1 MVIKVSGESPF
12 QILSTTF
19 SIGPSSSG
27 YDLYFS
33 ADGVN
38 YSKLFTVA
46 ANTNRQVTQVAAGSY
61 YKLSGNTDNVVV
73 NWYGNCVSGGGGGS
87 YVLPVASSDTLGGI
101 KVGSGLTIDQN
112 GVLSSNGGG
121 SGEDWIWYDIGVYGE
136 MDASER
142 NEVYLE
148 MMGMI
153 SSGITTFGFENNDS
167 GEENAVLTKYPFWYK
182 DLDNSLYFRG
192 TSVTSAD
199 FEEGTAIFNAD
210 IIKLVRV
217 GDLEW
222 AGWHSDSQ
230 TGGNYQIVSDLNDI
244 EDPYEGL
251 EAYVEAHTVSHEYTG
266 LTLTTTETEDYVG
279 FLYDG
284 NGDQKAQV
292 YISGSDFY
300 WNWENDGY
308 VHPMGEFFY
317 KIKNEVGTFI
327 FYVPSADWYVE
338 AHTENTVTGTTEN
351 YEFEENIKGQE
362 YRYNG
367 EDWELMNNIHVYYL
381 NNMSQE
387 ELADLY
393 AEIFSYTENTFPA
406 GRYHFYAFNDNND
419 EYRGWFE
426 VYVARFYSG
435 QPISFSGHMQSRNNT
450 DILMRGYELDYE
462 GNFSTTFE
470 QNIAVEVPYKYAY
483 SVEQNDPGLT
493 GVTHDSWA
501 TVWETSKSEGF
512 DNFSQK
518 AVLIKIGSM
527 SEIPF
532 KFYLAKY
539 SGSSEDE
546 STMVLYFSGMQ
557 ADYDT
562 NTITVH
568 KFSLTKDVNNDIYTP
583 SALATNTYNASS

>member
-1 MVIKVSGESPF
+1 MIVKISGEQPF
-12 QILSTTF
+12 QVLSTQFT
-19 SIGPSSSG
+19 IGPSSSG

-61 YKLSGNTDNVVV
+61 YKLSGNTGNVVV
-73 NWYGNCVSGGGGGS
+73 NWYGNCVSGGGGGGS

-101 KVGSGLTIDQN
+101 KVGSGLTIDSGGTLSTSGGSEAFSVIISALAEGDLTRDDYAALQDMADYLSGRTDMPIAYIKVQMEGDEPDTMSEGEIFYLTYLCPTEGAEFHYFEGN
-112 GVLSSNGGG
+112 YNYVLWLPFEDVEETTITTEGGG
-121 SGEDWIWYDIGVYGE
+121 SGE
-136 MDASER
+136 S
-142 NEVYLE
+142 
-148 MMGMI
+148 
-153 SSGITTFGFENNDS
+153 
-167 GEENAVLTKYPFWYK
+167 
-182 DLDNSLYFRG
+182 
-192 TSVTSAD
+192 
-199 FEEGTAIFNAD
+199 
-210 IIKLVRV
+210 
-217 GDLEW
+217 
-222 AGWHSDSQ
+222 
-230 TGGNYQIVSDLNDI
+230 NYVIVSNLEDI

-317 KIKNEVGTFI
+317 KTKNEVGTFI
-327 FYVPSADWYVE
+327 FYVPSDDWYVE

-351 YEFEENIKGQE
+351 YEFEEDIQGQE

-367 EDWELMNNIHVYYL
+367 EDWELMNNIRVFYL
-381 NNMSQE
+381 DNMSQE

-406 GRYHFYAFNDNND
+406 GRYHFYAFSDNND

-435 QPISFSGHMQSRNNT
+435 QPVSFSGHMQSRNNT

-470 QNIAVEVPYKYAY
+470 QNIAVEVPYQYAY

-501 TVWETSKSEGF
+501 TVWEGSKAEGF

-527 SEIPF
+527 NEIPF

-568 KFSLTKDVNNDIYTP
+568 KFSLTKDVNDDIYMP